1 MYARLLTSPVLFVAP
16 PLELPS
22 TAHKRSAF
30 TMLGSP
36 IALSSPMHYHPH
48 APSSANRILASP
60 VVGEFKGW
68 FSNLFNWKHSA
79 AHGGLLYSADD
90 IPRTR
95 ATVIRVLD
103 SLGVAHTN
111 TSSEP
116 ALHEHGDILFC
127 RVDHPTADR
136 ETGLALKVVR
146 FRVEFR
152 APSEHAGT
160 TPDDGAAASSPY
172 FHSTQPATPSLLST
186 PTTATGSG
194 SRPRASI
201 LLGRASS
208 QSTAGNAQGGPAAN
222 ANGRWELP
230 PGCACAVALVHE
242 KGSMST
248 FKTVWRLLK
257 EECAG
262 GPGDTGPGT
271 AGGQAYA
278 FFSPVMPGTPFA
290 ESQRMGM

>member
-1 MYARLLTSPVLFVAP
+1 
-16 PLELPS
+16 
-22 TAHKRSAF
+22 
-30 TMLGSP
+30 MLGSP